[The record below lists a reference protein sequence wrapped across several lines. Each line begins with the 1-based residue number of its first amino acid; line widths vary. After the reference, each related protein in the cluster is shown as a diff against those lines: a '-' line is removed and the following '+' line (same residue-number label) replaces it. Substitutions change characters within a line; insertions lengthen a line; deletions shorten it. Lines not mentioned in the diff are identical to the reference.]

1 MMNELNEMYI
11 RRRNKVMVCDKP
23 INCTDVIDMR
33 VIATGIQNLET
44 YGYNLYKEIIA
55 YYASLP

>member
-23 INCTDVIDMR
+23 INCTEDKDKNQELDNFLSELMSEHDFSYH
-33 VIATGIQNLET
+33 NYKPFEL
-44 YGYNLYKEIIA
+44 LY
-55 YYASLP
+55 